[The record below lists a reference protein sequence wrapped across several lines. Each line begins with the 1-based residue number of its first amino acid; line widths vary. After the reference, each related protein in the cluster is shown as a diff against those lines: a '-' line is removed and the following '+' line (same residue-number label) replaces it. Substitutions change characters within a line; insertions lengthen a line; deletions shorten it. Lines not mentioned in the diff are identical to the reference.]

1 MGSIYIILKLLC
13 LGDGVNSRKIS
24 AVSKILSYQL
34 LIGLII
40 SSGFVLFKGYSFA
53 ISSVLGNMAAF
64 IPNLFFALVVSK
76 STGRSAKNVLNS
88 FYIGEVGKLLLT
100 GVLFMMI
107 FKMPNIE
114 ILALLVGYIT
124 ALSVFWFALLMR

>member
-1 MGSIYIILKLLC
+1 M
-13 LGDGVNSRKIS
+13 NSRKIS

-40 SSGFVLFKGYSFA
+40 SSGFLIFKGYNFGL
-53 ISSVLGNMAAF
+53 SSVMGNMAAF
-64 IPNLFFALVVSK
+64 IPNLFFALVVNRSA
-76 STGRSAKNVLNS
+76 GRPAKNVLNS
-88 FYIGEVGKLLLT
+88 FYIGEAGKLLLT
-100 GVLFMMI
+100 GVVFIII

-124 ALSVFWFALLMR
+124 ALSVFWFALLLR